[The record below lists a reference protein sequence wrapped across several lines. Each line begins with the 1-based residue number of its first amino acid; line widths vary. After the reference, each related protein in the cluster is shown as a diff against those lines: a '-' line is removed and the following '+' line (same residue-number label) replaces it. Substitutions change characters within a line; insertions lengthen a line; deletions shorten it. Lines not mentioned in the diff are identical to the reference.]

1 MPPVIDEQKCVRCGT
16 CANICNSAI
25 LLFDRKSPA
34 PPQVVFPEECW
45 HCEACVVDCP
55 ADAIHMRFPLAYS
68 LMYVASSTL
77 KPEEQNRA
85 RH

>member
-55 ADAIHMRFPLAYS
+55 A
-68 LMYVASSTL
+68 
-77 KPEEQNRA
+77 
-85 RH
+85 